1 MVQSMNSSDL
11 KPARL
16 AFDMGDETFPGY
28 VSRKNWNGF
37 ADAYFEADAWAR
49 VIQWIDSVDPDLAA
63 DMKSQQP
70 ASDGLYSLGLGYSI
84 SEV

>member
-1 MVQSMNSSDL
+1 MNPANL

-16 AFDMGDETFPGY
+16 TFEMAEDVIFPGY
-28 VSRKNWNGF
+28 VSRNHWNGF

-49 VIQWIDSVDPDLAA
+49 VIEWIGSVDPELGA

-70 ASDGLYSLGLGYSI
+70 GPGGLYSLGLGYAI
-84 SEV
+84 YEA

>member
-1 MVQSMNSSDL
+1 MNPSNL

-16 AFDMGDETFPGY
+16 TFEMAEDVIFPGY
-28 VSRKNWNGF
+28 VSRRHWNGF
-37 ADAYFEADAWAR
+37 ADAYFEADVWAR
-49 VIQWIDSVDPDLAA
+49 VIQWIDSGDPDLAA